1 MTKRSPPVEYTDISY
16 CLRGC
21 FVYYEFYIDQFF
33 AEHLLTGYFL
43 LSSAVL
49 WQKTPVSGIRLV
61 LGSAAGSAVMCALIC
76 ARMPELYPL
85 GMAAAGAFVF
95 AGKRQGGFLR
105 GMAALLAVTVC
116 FAGALEAL
124 VSVWRLP
131 GAAAMALSAAAV
143 RGTHRYMEKRI
154 RLGGV
159 AEVQLFCGEK
169 TECILGLIDSGNR
182 LSEPLTGRP
191 VSIVNREV
199 LLRLTGEDRIRER
212 GCLLIPY
219 HSIGKEKG
227 WLCAVVI
234 DRMQIS
240 TGGGGAVIKKP
251 VLAIYNGQVSAGGQ
265 YQMILHPVHAAFEK
279 RGGRRFV

>member
-1 MTKRSPPVEYTDISY
+1 MAYTDISY

-49 WQKTPVSGIRLV
+49 WQKKTVSGIRIL
-61 LGSAAGSAVMCALIC
+61 LGSAAGSAVMSAMIC
-76 ARMPELYPL
+76 ARMPRLYPL

-105 GMAALLAVTVC
+105 GMGTLLAVTVC
-116 FAGALEAL
+116 FGGVLETL
-124 VSVWRLP
+124 VSVWHLP

-143 RGTHRYMEKRI
+143 RYAYRYMESRI
-154 RLGGV
+154 KQSGV
-159 AEVQLFCGEK
+159 AEVQLFCGDK
-169 TECILGLIDSGNR
+169 TERISGLIDSGNR
-182 LSEPLTGRP
+182 LAEPLTGRP
-191 VSIVNREV
+191 VSIVDGAV
-199 LLRLTGEDRIRER
+199 LRRLAGEGRIKER

-219 HSIGKEKG
+219 HSIGTEKG

-234 DRMQIS
+234 DRMQIRTKGS
-240 TGGGGAVIKKP
+240 TAEIRNP

-265 YQMILHPVHAAFEK
+265 YQMIIHPVHAALEK